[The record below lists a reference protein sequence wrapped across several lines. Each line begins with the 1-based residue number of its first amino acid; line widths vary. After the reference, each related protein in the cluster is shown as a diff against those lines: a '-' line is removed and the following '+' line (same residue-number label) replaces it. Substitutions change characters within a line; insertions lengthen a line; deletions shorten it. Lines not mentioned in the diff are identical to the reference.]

1 MQESTS
7 LMKNRTSRGLNGF
20 SLFTKCLALI
30 VGSTLTIA
38 TLLFVSSE
46 VLLYKSVVNGVNNL
60 GRSVTFTVASRSGG
74 AIRFGDGNR
83 LSQDIREI
91 MSLTEERAVYGVAFN
106 QDGEI
111 VAAAGEATEAQIE
124 ALRAASG
131 SAVDSKLMQETL
143 GGLATIAP
151 ALAGAD
157 KDVAIGSVAFIWSPE
172 KDLAFG
178 EKDELLA
185 LIIAAAAF
193 LAMAGGSAFILRRLM
208 GIPLAKVASELTT
221 IASGNYQ
228 SEVIYAT
235 RRDDVGLICR
245 NIDALKEKLLEGQNA
260 EAERQAAQEQQADI
274 VTKLSDG
281 LKNLADGD
289 LTQRI
294 EQPFTDEYEGLRSNF
309 NNTVGKMTNI
319 IGTVVDNASRIR
331 AGASEISQ
339 SSDDLSRRTESQAA
353 TLEETAAAMEELTVS
368 VRSAADSARSVETI
382 VKDAKTTAENSDT
395 VVSDAVTAM
404 GKIETSSSKISQIIT
419 VIDDI
424 SFQTNLLALNAG
436 VEAARAGEAG
446 RGFAVVAS
454 EVRALAQ
461 RSSDAAGEIKGLIS
475 ESAQH
480 VHQGVDLVGRA
491 GGELKKITERVG
503 EISNHISGIASGAAE
518 QATTLA
524 EINTGVSQLDQVT
537 QQNAAMVEEATAASQ
552 LLNNDAVSL
561 AQHVSVFKTDGAA
574 PAATPAAP
582 RDCFDEPED
591 DSFEDQVEA
600 FDGQAAA
607 PVEAPFKSA
616 VGWDDF

>member
-1 MQESTS
+1 MI
-7 LMKNRTSRGLNGF
+7 NRMSRGLNGF

-30 VGSTLTIA
+30 VASTLTIA
-38 TLLFVSSE
+38 TLLFISSE
-46 VLLYKSVVNGVNNL
+46 LLLNKSVVNGVNNL

-74 AIRFGDGNR
+74 AIRFGDANR
-83 LSQDIREI
+83 LGQDMIEI
-91 MSLTEERAVYGVAFN
+91 MSLTEDRAVYGAAFN

-111 VAAAGEATEAQIE
+111 VAEAGEATDVQKE
-124 ALRAASG
+124 ALRQASTT
-131 SAVDSKLMQETL
+131 AVETKAMTESL
-143 GGLATIAP
+143 NGLATIAP

-172 KDLAFG
+172 KDLAHVAND
-178 EKDELLA
+178 KLLA
-185 LIIAAAAF
+185 LAIAAAAF
-193 LAMAGGSAFILRRLM
+193 LAMAGGSALMLRRLM
-208 GIPLAKVASELTT
+208 GLPLAKVATELTT
-221 IASGNYQ
+221 LATGNYQ
-228 SEVIYAT
+228 SESLYPT

-245 NIDALKEKLLEGQNA
+245 NIDALKAKLLDGQKA
-260 EAERQAAQEQQADI
+260 EAERQAAQEQQAD
-274 VTKLSDG
+274 VVNKLSGG
-281 LKNLADGD
+281 LKNLSDGD

-294 EQPFTDEYEGLRSNF
+294 NEPFTDEYEGLRSNF
-309 NNTVGKMTNI
+309 NNTVDKMTTI
-319 IGTVVDNASRIR
+319 IGSVVENASRIR
-331 AGASEISQ
+331 SGASEISQ

-395 VVSDAVTAM
+395 VVTDAVTAM
-404 GKIETSSSKISQIIT
+404 GKIETSSSQISQIIT

-480 VHQGVDLVGRA
+480 VHHGVDLVGRA
-491 GGELKKITERVG
+491 GGELKKITERVS
-503 EISNHISGIASGAAE
+503 EISDHISGIASGAAE

-552 LLNNDAVSL
+552 LLNNDAVAL
-561 AQHVSVFKTDGAA
+561 AQHVSVFKTDGATITA
-574 PAATPAAP
+574 PSAP
-582 RDCFDEPED
+582 KDCFDEPAD
-591 DSFEDQVEA
+591 DSFDSEIDSFGGA
-600 FDGQAAA
+600 SAA
-607 PVEAPFKSA
+607 PVESPLKAA